1 MSKLFSWTS
10 QSAFCR
16 PWHWKGACTS
26 SENVDL
32 TTSYWSVCQKS
43 ENQPLCEFTLSKEA
57 SLDTSDKLNQYL
69 LIHSTLRRSNCWS
82 LKVIRVVWI
91 ENKSFPAIEGFP
103 LQPWCSS
110 VSGSDPNWGAAP
122 RKKFSGAKIIAE
134 FINFDLLLLLKI
146 KTNVKEYALVGPWG
160 QKEGDPASWWFK

>member
-1 MSKLFSWTS
+1 MLIWQHHIGVFAKNLKISRFVNLPYQKKH
-10 QSAFCR
+10 
-16 PWHWKGACTS
+16 HWI
-26 SENVDL
+26 
-32 TTSYWSVCQKS
+32 
-43 ENQPLCEFTLSKEA
+43 
-57 SLDTSDKLNQYL
+57 L
-69 LIHSTLRRSNCWS
+69 LINNFNIYLFRSTLRRSNCRFV
-82 LKVIRVVWI
+82 KVIRVVWI